1 MTQVTTLAE
10 LEALYGTP
18 DPNSMAK
25 VAQHITP
32 EYAAWIEAS
41 RFVILSTVGSEGTDA
56 SPRGD
61 DGPAVRIADETTLMM
76 PDWRGNNR
84 TDSLRNIVEDGR
96 CSLMFIVSG
105 KTNVMRANGRAVV
118 SVDPDLLDSFA
129 RDGATRRHL
138 PRSVIVMTIDE
149 IYSQCARALIRAE
162 VWTRDDADLPLPTP
176 GDILKAQTRG
186 AVDGATYDANW
197 ASRAQETM
205 WSNPK

>member
-10 LEALYGTP
+10 LEAIYGTP

-105 KTNVMRANGRAVV
+105 KTN
-118 SVDPDLLDSFA
+118 
-129 RDGATRRHL
+129 
-138 PRSVIVMTIDE
+138 
-149 IYSQCARALIRAE
+149 
-162 VWTRDDADLPLPTP
+162 
-176 GDILKAQTRG
+176 
-186 AVDGATYDANW
+186 
-197 ASRAQETM
+197 
-205 WSNPK
+205 